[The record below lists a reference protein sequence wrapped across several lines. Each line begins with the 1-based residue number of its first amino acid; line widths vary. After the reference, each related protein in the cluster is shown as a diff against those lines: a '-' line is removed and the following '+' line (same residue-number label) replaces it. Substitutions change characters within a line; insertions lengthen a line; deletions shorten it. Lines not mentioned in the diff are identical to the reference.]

1 MKCDKSVI
9 VFKFKEKISLD
20 ALIILAWYGIVF
32 MPFGIESMSKDMLYV
47 LSAVC
52 RKGQRQIRLGTH
64 MKPE

>member
-9 VFKFKEKISLD
+9 VFKFKEKISLY

-32 MPFGIESMSKDMLYV
+32 MPFGIESMSRDILYV